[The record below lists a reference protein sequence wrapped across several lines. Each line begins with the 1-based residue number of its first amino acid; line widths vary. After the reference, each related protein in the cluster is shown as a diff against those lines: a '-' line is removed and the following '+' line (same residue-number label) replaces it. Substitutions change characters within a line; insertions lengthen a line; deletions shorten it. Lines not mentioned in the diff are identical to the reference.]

1 MFLHINTILSPL
13 LEDDLLAP
21 FTSPNLLQSS
31 LQPSTPRHHLPRQN
45 KTPTMAGTVPVAKS
59 LKDIYTEDALSTQT
73 TRWEKLLKQF
83 KSNYGST
90 PDFVSRS
97 PGRVNIIGEHI
108 DYSLY
113 SVLPMAITADVILAV
128 RVIDDSQAPEGCY
141 KIKVSNIQSE
151 KFPAHEFDIPYETVD
166 IDAKVHEW
174 TNYFKSGLRGALELL
189 RAKHGAGY
197 KPKSMEIL
205 MDGSVPAGGGLS
217 SSAAFVSASALAVMF
232 ANGEKE
238 VDKTALTELA
248 IVSERAVGVNSGGMD
263 QSASVF
269 SLRGSAL
276 FVSFVPTLT
285 ARPVYFPKTNPEL
298 SFVIAQSFV
307 QSDKQVTGPVCY
319 NLRVVEC
326 SLAAAYLNAILNKT
340 KTPLPSD
347 SGPLGISLHGLQ
359 STYFSSST
367 LSNEDQ
373 LTKLID
379 LTKST
384 LTKEEGYTREEIAEV
399 ISLSVPE
406 LNERFTSTFPV
417 RAEKFKLRQRALHV
431 FTESLRVLKFLS
443 ILESPSSQN
452 SDPNTDTSAFN
463 QQLGDLM
470 NATQDS
476 CRDVYECSCPEI
488 DQLCAIAR
496 KAGSYGSRLTG
507 AGWGGC
513 SVHLVPA
520 DKVDAVRDAW
530 EKEYYSK
537 MKLSEE
543 QQEAAV
549 VVSRPGSGS
558 AVFIVEGQGVI

>member
-1 MFLHINTILSPL
+1 MTGP
-13 LEDDLLAP
+13 
-21 FTSPNLLQSS
+21 
-31 LQPSTPRHHLPRQN
+31 
-45 KTPTMAGTVPVAKS
+45 VPVAKS
-59 LKDIYTEDALSTQT
+59 LKDIYTEDAIPGQT
-73 TRWEKLLKQF
+73 TRWETLLKEF
-83 KSNYGST
+83 KSSYGAL

-128 RVIDDSQAPEGCY
+128 KVINDGQAPEGCY
-141 KIKVSNIQSE
+141 KIKVSNIQAS
-151 KFPAHEFDIPYETVD
+151 KFPAHEFDIPYGSVD

-189 RAKHGAGY
+189 RKKKGADY

-205 MDGSVPAGGGLS
+205 MDGTVPAGGGLS
-217 SSAAFVSASALAVMF
+217 SSAAFVSASALAVMY
-232 ANGEKE
+232 ANGEHA

-269 SLRGSAL
+269 SIRGSAL
-276 FVSFVPTLT
+276 FVSFVPSLV
-285 ARPVYFPKTNPEL
+285 ARPVYFPQTNPEL

-307 QSDKQVTGPVCY
+307 TSNKQVTGPVCY

-326 SLAAAYLNAILNKT
+326 SLAASYLHAVLNKT
-340 KTPLPSD
+340 GSPLPAD
-347 SGPLGISLHGLQ
+347 AGPLGLSLHGFHDV
-359 STYFSSST
+359 YFANSKLT
-367 LSNEDQ
+367 LEEQ
-373 LTKLID
+373 LIELIS

-384 LTKEEGYTREEIAEV
+384 LTKEEGYTREEIANALG
-399 ISLSVPE
+399 ISVEALDK
-406 LNERFTSTFPV
+406 RYTSTFPV

-431 FTESLRVLKFLS
+431 YSEALRVLQFLS
-443 ILESPSSQN
+443 LLESPPSHLFAD
-452 SDPNTDTSAFN
+452 SDSNTTTFN
-463 QQLGDLM
+463 QKLGDLM
-470 NATQDS
+470 NETQDS

-520 DKVDAVRDAW
+520 DKVDAVKEAW
-530 EKEYYSK
+530 EREYFSK
-537 MKLSEE
+537 LDLTEE
-543 QQEAAV
+543 QKEGAI
-549 VVSRPGSGS
+549 VVSKPGSGS
-558 AVFIVEGQGVI
+558 AVFVVEGMGVV

>member
-1 MFLHINTILSPL
+1 
-13 LEDDLLAP
+13 
-21 FTSPNLLQSS
+21 
-31 LQPSTPRHHLPRQN
+31 
-45 KTPTMAGTVPVAKS
+45 MAGTVPIAKS
-59 LKDIYTEDALSTQT
+59 LEDIYTEDAISTQT
-73 TRWEKLLKQF
+73 TRWAKLLQQF
-83 KSNYGST
+83 KTNYGSS

-128 RVIDDSQAPEGCY
+128 RVIDDSSAPEGCY
-141 KIKVSNIQSE
+141 KIKVSNVQSS
-151 KFPAHEFDIPYETVD
+151 KFPSHEFDIPYQTVE

-189 RAKHGAGY
+189 RAKHGEGY
-197 KPKSMEIL
+197 KPNSMEIL

-232 ANGEKE
+232 ANGETS

-285 ARPVYFPKTNPEL
+285 ARPVYFPKTDPEI

-326 SLAAAYLNAILNKT
+326 SLAAAYLHAVLNKST
-340 KTPLPSD
+340 SPLPKD
-347 SGPLGISLHGLQ
+347 SGPLDISLHGFQ
-359 STYFSSST
+359 STYFSSSD
-367 LSNEDQ
+367 LSPETQ
-373 LTKLID
+373 LTQLIA

-384 LTKEEGYTREEIAEV
+384 LTNEEGYTREEIASA
-399 ISLSVPE
+399 ISCSVDE

-431 FTESLRVLKFLS
+431 FTEALRVLQFLS
-443 ILESPSSQN
+443 ILENPSPTSNTASS
-452 SDPNTDTSAFN
+452 
-463 QQLGDLM
+463 LGALM
-470 NATQDS
+470 NATQAS
-476 CRDVYECSCPEI
+476 CADLYECSCPEI
-488 DQLCAIAR
+488 DAICSIAR
-496 KAGSYGSRLTG
+496 KAGSLGSRLTG

-513 SVHLVPA
+513 SVHLVPN
-520 DKVDAVRDAW
+520 DKVEDVKRAW
-530 EKEYYSK
+530 EAEYYSK
-537 MKLSEE
+537 MELTQE
-543 QQEAAV
+543 QKEGAV
-549 VVSRPGSGS
+549 VVSKPGSGS
-558 AVFIVEGQGVI
+558 AVLVLGEGGGI